1 MAYRY
6 RYAPANYFV
15 YRYLMDKVSLD
26 SYLKEIALDYLKKA
40 IEYGDTAAIS
50 ELKKSFMICQLFSVL
65 LFSLHLS

>member
-1 MAYRY
+1 
-6 RYAPANYFV
+6 
-15 YRYLMDKVSLD
+15 MDKVSLD